1 MSVIVWSEP
10 TPKQTEQVQKMKQN
24 EVVRMSGFVGQE
36 DGEAGGWGGT
46 HPILVEKHF
55 FVY

>member
-1 MSVIVWSEP
+1 
-10 TPKQTEQVQKMKQN
+10 MKQSK
-24 EVVRMSGFVGQE
+24 VVRMTGFVGQE
-36 DGEAGGWGGT
+36 DREAGGWGGT